1 VFEHSKN
8 RIFCSEKLPP
18 SDATNRNII
27 DARAALAAYYINYS
41 HMAKANEVVVPI
53 ADLALEMNY
62 QERLGMIYS
71 AMGVFCLWFP
81 EDYEKAY
88 RYLNEALRISETTKD
103 KISSF
108 LTCWNLGWHYSWDC
122 QFEKGEEYFKKCL
135 AMSEA
140 VNNLLGISSV
150 KSTVSAMN
158 FLFQGKIDLATQTIK
173 DSLVVAEKSGDNFAK
188 GLAYS
193 SNGLLGYIKG
203 VIHNTEDSLLKGLA
217 FCEKTNQTTFIVCT
231 SGWLGLQYIELEKYG
246 MAQTYFNKARSIAV
260 EYSGL
265 TPSLINMW
273 VVCIAR
279 ARVLNQDRDIDLT
292 YLFKCYQ
299 DNKLRICEGWMARDI
314 GEILMNLEDQ
324 HIPEAQDWISKAVE
338 ADKRNGMMWHL
349 GKDYALYAELFKRK
363 GDQPRARENLGK
375 AIEILR
381 ECGADGWVEKY
392 EKKLATLS

>member
-1 VFEHSKN
+1 
-8 RIFCSEKLPP
+8 
-18 SDATNRNII
+18 
-27 DARAALAAYYINYS
+27 
-41 HMAKANEVVVPI
+41 MAKANEVVVPI

-62 QERLGMIYS
+62 QERLGMIYA

-231 SGWLGLQYIELEKYG
+231 SGWLGLLYIELENYG

-260 EYSGL
+260 EYSGFS
-265 TPSLINMW
+265 PSLINMW
-273 VVCIAR
+273 VVCI
-279 ARVLNQDRDIDLT
+279 DLP

-314 GEILMNLEDQ
+314 GEILLNKDDY
-324 HIPEAQDWISKAVE
+324 PISEVEGWVKKAIE
-338 ADKRNGMMWHL
+338 SDKRNGMMWYL
-349 GKDYALYAELFKRK
+349 GRDYALYTELFKRK
-363 GDQPRARENLGK
+363 GDQQKAKETLSK
-375 AIEILR
+375 AIEIFK

-392 EKKLATLS
+392 EKELESLL